1 MQVKMFEDSSQ
12 MFDMLLLGTQI
23 DDNIV
28 KVYQAS
34 QVVQLS
40 QTVGH
45 QMLKSSWGIA

>member
-1 MQVKMFEDSSQ
+1 MPSFV
-12 MFDMLLLGTQI
+12 LLKQIQQI

-34 QVVQLS
+34 QVVQLP

-45 QMLKSSWGIA
+45 QMLKSSQGIA